1 MKLDDG
7 NISNNLVQGGTSVL
21 FAAYLTNTIMEMIP
35 WLIAALPLLVGDLY
49 FGVKNVLHHGGKL
62 RLTKAISMTI
72 DKAFSY
78 VCWILISTTLSVAF
92 SIDALKYIILG
103 FIFFREV
110 VSCFRNYMN
119 SKGYNVNEIELFRL
133 LWRYVIKEGKE
144 MADDASK
151 VVTKEED
158 DQKKSNQ

>member
-1 MKLDDG
+1 
-7 NISNNLVQGGTSVL
+7 
-21 FAAYLTNTIMEMIP
+21 
-35 WLIAALPLLVGDLY
+35 
-49 FGVKNVLHHGGKL
+49 
-62 RLTKAISMTI
+62 
-72 DKAFSY
+72 
-78 VCWILISTTLSVAF
+78 VAF